1 MLSPTKH
8 AHPDKTILSV
18 ATLVLARLVTKRVES
33 YDKLLHMVRERIRG
47 GHLLFIPAL
56 NLLFLLGLITYR
68 SKTDSVEFSGK
79 NETL

>member
-1 MLSPTKH
+1 M
-8 AHPDKTILSV
+8 
-18 ATLVLARLVTKRVES
+18 VLARLVAKRVES
-33 YDKLLHMVRERIRG
+33 YDKLVQMVRERIRG

-56 NLLFLLGLITYR
+56 NLLFLLGLVRYH